1 MRRFSILIFLFGFI
15 YDTQCFFIPIRF
27 GNPFKIINKEV
38 KKVIE
43 YNNDKNNDENISSEI
58 TELNTRVVLYQAM
71 PEDLH

>member
-38 KKVIE
+38 KKVI
-43 YNNDKNNDENISSEI
+43 YYKNDKNNDKN
-58 TELNTRVVLYQAM
+58 LVKK
-71 PEDLH
+71 